1 MDMHDLWN
9 DDPESLFL
17 DLGFGCDESDLSVRI
32 PARFI
37 NFQSQAN
44 GMSLQVF
51 LETQRNR
58 LDLENPDVSCKS
70 ATVLS
75 VISNNCVC
83 TWLLNVSLTY
93 KFLFTAALYYD
104 CFSFQFFCCFV
115 VFWIMLCC
123 SSQGRF
129 RQVEVF
135 QQVTTAF
142 LRAPQRSDLPPE
154 ALARRRQVGAL
165 FRRLARKSLSQ
176 TLHSNTQ
183 NTALPTAGS
192 SPCGSPPCSLPSKIL
207 QEELT
212 PDREEMI
219 DCRCVVTEQTA
230 LKPLEEV
237 FTVAESSV
245 GVFILHDC
253 RPHTLSPSSSSSSLT
268 SPAHLNALLASPP
281 PSLGCL
287 LSVDCPPPPL
297 RRLSSPDGNYLEIPA
312 LMSHDS
318 SPSLAI
324 TSSSVRSAALIGGL
338 KTANPSSPSPSVD
351 PADSDG
357 DAAFPKVPDSV
368 STLRPRTSFPALPEI
383 SSLSDSPYGNVSTSE
398 SEVMRRA
405 SEGNPASAAGCQESA
420 RPQSAASVAY
430 YTITNFHYPS
440 PSVLPPLNKP
450 FPRQSAESTANEV
463 LVESSDSRPP
473 TTPAVYQSEVD
484 LPDDITDPQKDSD
497 LQNDMKQEGNWVNH
511 NDVTQTANL
520 NTKSHNSP
528 SEASTFTS
536 EEKPQLL
543 TKSDKQSSTNAKL
556 EEFGRICVSSDSV
569 QKPHDLPDAPRRATP
584 TQTPSGVWDV
594 TEESSCDPDTDSWL
608 DGPAGKGEGGGVLLS
623 AVLEQTDTE
632 GLVYW
637 AEPIRVSVCSPVHD
651 DLSGCED
658 PADTAHIASPPDVS
672 SHSPRPQFVEND
684 AALFSD
690 TPSSFIL
697 NPLTFPSAVPSLK
710 FSSCSLPSSHIAH
723 RRDVPFAT
731 RSESTV
737 LSGLFALDTSTP
749 FRAVQSWTELQI
761 QRHTATRAAHSTA
774 RKPHDGVHRRR
785 GGDGVKVWRRR
796 RQTAPAARDCVC
808 GHQRT
813 NGNQE
818 GVSEKQQVGKIS
830 VRDSKLPARCL
841 SSRLSRAP
849 LCVSSTELPG

>member
-17 DLGFGCDESDLSVRI
+17 DLGFGCDESDLSMRI

-51 LETQRNR
+51 LEAQRNR
-58 LDLENPDVSCKS
+58 LDLENPDVGCKS

-75 VISNNCVC
+75 VISNNCMC
-83 TWLLNVSLTY
+83 TWLLNVLNTSS
-93 KFLFTAALYYD
+93 FLMQLYIITVFH
-104 CFSFQFFCCFV
+104 FSFF

-154 ALARRRQVGAL
+154 ALARRRHVGAL
-165 FRRLARKSLSQ
+165 FRRLARKSLS
-176 TLHSNTQ
+176 HSNTQ
-183 NTALPTAGS
+183 NSTLPTAGS

-212 PDREEMI
+212 PDREETI

-237 FTVAESSV
+237 LTVAESSV

-253 RPHTLSPSSSSSSLT
+253 RPHTLSSSSSSSLT
-268 SPAHLNALLASPP
+268 SPADINAVLASPP

-287 LSVDCPPPPL
+287 LSVDRPPL

-324 TSSSVRSAALIGGL
+324 TSSSVRPAALIGGL
-338 KTANPSSPSPSVD
+338 KTRNPLSPSPSVD
-351 PADSDG
+351 PGDSDG

-368 STLRPRTSFPALPEI
+368 STLHPRTSFPALPEI
-383 SSLSDSPYGNVSTSE
+383 SSLSDSPSGNVSTSE

-430 YTITNFHYPS
+430 YSFTNFRS

-450 FPRQSAESTANEV
+450 FPWQSAENTANEV

-473 TTPAVYQSEVD
+473 TAPAVYQSEVD
-484 LPDDITDPQKDSD
+484 MPDDITDPQKDSD
-497 LQNDMKQEGNWVNH
+497 LQTDMKQEGNCVVNH
-511 NDVTQTANL
+511 SVVTQTADL
-520 NTKSHNSP
+520 NTESHDSP
-528 SEASTFTS
+528 SEASTFIS

-543 TKSDKQSSTNAKL
+543 TKSDKQSS
-556 EEFGRICVSSDSV
+556 V
-569 QKPHDLPDAPRRATP
+569 QKPHDLPDAPRWATP
-584 TQTPSGVWDV
+584 TQTPSGIWDV

-608 DGPAGKGEGGGVLLS
+608 DGPAGEGEGGGVLLS
-623 AVLEQTDTE
+623 AVLEQADTE

-651 DLSGCED
+651 DPSGCED

-710 FSSCSLPSSHIAH
+710 FSSCSLPSSLSSHIAH
-723 RRDVPFAT
+723 RRDVPLAA
-731 RSESTV
+731 RSKSAV

-761 QRHTATRAAHSTA
+761 QRHTATRTAHSTE
-774 RKPHDGVHRRR
+774 RRPHDRVHRRR
-785 GGDGVKVWRRR
+785 DGDGVKVWRRR
-796 RQTAPAARDCVC
+796 RQTALAARDCVC
-808 GHQRT
+808 GHQCT

-818 GVSEKQQVGKIS
+818 GVSEKQEVGKIS